1 MKAFLI
7 GLTTLGAAAI
17 AVAEDAWW
25 RHQGLCFAVEAPAT
39 FTMTTLADA
48 VADDGLMTVRFDAPN
63 GEIAFFLHAPL
74 WAMPTNAVQAKP
86 GEMLL
91 GEKRST
97 VQGDLVT
104 WRTWR
109 DPQTGRQRSFRMIE
123 ESEGASLT
131 IYGVEYADA
140 AVLARWRPAYL
151 RFVRSVQRFA
161 D

>member
-1 MKAFLI
+1 MKALLFGLI
-7 GLTTLGAAAI
+7 TLCAAAT
-17 AVAEDAWW
+17 AVAEDAWRLHRGPW
-25 RHQGLCFAVEAPAT
+25 FAVEAPAT

-48 VADDGLMTVRFDAPN
+48 VADDGPMTVRFDAPN

-74 WAMPTNAVQAKP
+74 WATPTNAAQAKP
-86 GEMLL
+86 GEVLL
-91 GEKRST
+91 GEERAT
-97 VQGDLVT
+97 VHGDLVT

-109 DPQTGRQRSFRMIE
+109 DPQTGRQRSFRMVE

-131 IYGVEYADA
+131 VYGVEYADA